1 MDPHKKTQM
10 NIDTNAPHTHVHS
23 PSLTQMLPLQTSQQA
38 LTLSLCPPS
47 LSLSLFLYFSLSLIL
62 SKSVTYEFR
71 LSASVTSWE
80 NLIFRH
86 QKLIFGVE
94 WSQSMGQR
102 RFLCSPCTP
111 KTLWTVNYKG
121 IQIVSLKVAKIS
133 QISTLA
139 LELPKAN
146 RQWRGS
152 LGKVLISSLDFV
164 YFWSFKKNNIT
175 ITTFNLHEKM
185 SI

>member
-1 MDPHKKTQM
+1 M
-10 NIDTNAPHTHVHS
+10 
-23 PSLTQMLPLQTSQQA
+23 
-38 LTLSLCPPS
+38 
-47 LSLSLFLYFSLSLIL
+47 
-62 SKSVTYEFR
+62 
-71 LSASVTSWE
+71 
-80 NLIFRH
+80 
-86 QKLIFGVE
+86 
-94 WSQSMGQR
+94 
-102 RFLCSPCTP
+102 
-111 KTLWTVNYKG
+111 VNYKG